1 MKDHGAFRP
10 FVQFQRIRLHSSA
23 FNLLRHQRGERICQ
37 ELDNFL
43 TAVKFEYPYGVRQ
56 STLLEAIQSNKR
68 IKFSKVNFTILKSCF
83 TLSDLS
89 KLPGTSTEYE
99 TGGMWVDGD
108 IHPYDEKKYK
118 GLKPLRDWEKDQ
130 WMVPRCKEFSTDD
143 GLKYHIEEVF
153 RKSNFDQELTEANHQ
168 DQLDFCIEF
177 YYHQIVAELEH
188 LHEVYHSNHNPLPPY
203 SLRQV
208 FELMISGQLLIG
220 QNCYLHIINLKTL
233 FRRRAEENVYSLS
246 ETMTENVDSCAALS
260 HMEAISDSIGN
271 HEQFNK
277 VFVFYNINYDD
288 IQRRDHYQICKKIIN
303 HEMFRFKFSV
313 QEYRSNF
320 NATTDDFVQLKK
332 PQRQFGTFI
341 LLGKVDYFFNPNSL
355 RVNFTDDK
363 TSRNMT
369 VALEFENELFGLLT
383 TDPIQVPREFIAT
396 CKEVSLLKS
405 NLTGSLRR
413 DTKGKKWYASIPRL
427 R

>member
-1 MKDHGAFRP
+1 MKSFGHLRSFE
-10 FVQFQRIRLHSSA
+10 QFQRIRDPGQA
-23 FNLLRHQRGERICQ
+23 FTLLRHQHGERVCQ

-43 TAVKFEYPYGVRQ
+43 TAVKLEYPYGVRH
-56 STLLEAIQSNKR
+56 STLLQAIQSTKR
-68 IKFSKVNFTILKSCF
+68 MKFRNVNFSVLKSCF

-108 IHPYDEKKYK
+108 IHTYNEQKYR
-118 GLKPLRDWEKDQ
+118 GLKPLRDGEKDQ
-130 WMVPRCKEFSTDD
+130 WMVPRCREFDAKNA
-143 GLKYHIEEVF
+143 LKHHIEEVF
-153 RKSNFDQELTEANHQ
+153 RKSNFNQELTEANHQ
-168 DQLDFCIEF
+168 EQLAFCIDLYF
-177 YYHQIVAELEH
+177 RQIVAELVH
-188 LHEVYHSNHNPLPPY
+188 LHEVYHSRSNHNPLHPH
-203 SLRQV
+203 SLRR
-208 FELMISGQLLIG
+208 S
-220 QNCYLHIINLKTL
+220 
-233 FRRRAEENVYSLS
+233 AAENVYSLS
-246 ETMTENVDSCAALS
+246 ETMAENVNSCAALT
-260 HMEAISDSIGN
+260 HMESISDSIGN

-288 IQRRDHYQICKKIIN
+288 IQRRDHYQICKKIMN

-320 NATTDDFVQLKK
+320 NATTEDFVQLKK